1 MIVNSFRRRAAI
13 CAADTA
19 VVGALCVGVPIAHA
33 DDQYL
38 GDLGANDMQN
48 FCNKFSYYPSTAQ
61 VKRVDIGWECWPNDP
76 NPFIQRIDVDFSVC
90 LPAKVRRLDGVR
102 QARSRG
108 RLAPVLHPAAAW
120 TGARAAKAWTGARGR
135 AARVVRKNPTGRLWC
150 CGVTPPARA
159 GRRRVQR
166 RGASGPSCQ
175 FTYSSRRSISV

>member
-13 CAADTA
+13 CAAGAA

-76 NPFIQRIDVDFSVC
+76 NPFIQRIDVDFSVAC
-90 LPAKVRRLDGVR
+90 QLRYGGSTTYAKPAPGGGWPQCYIPPPLGP
-102 QARSRG
+102 G
-108 RLAPVLHPAAAW
+108 PEPPGLGPEPAAA
-120 TGARAAKAWTGARGR
+120 
-135 AARVVRKNPTGRLWC
+135 
-150 CGVTPPARA
+150 PP
-159 GRRRVQR
+159 G
-166 RGASGPSCQ
+166 
-175 FTYSSRRSISV
+175 